1 MIKTILMGEKWR
13 MKRQNMHRALELFRG
28 FNFAGLLMILFWSSV
43 VVLPAYSE
51 SAQAE
56 IESDET
62 PDEGGAKNFVKDL
75 GKNSMRLFSTH
86 NATPFVIG
94 ACASGLSRVADRSV
108 SEFFEN
114 GNRLG
119 NSQEVGT
126 YLGHDIFLASGTAA
140 LFIAGR
146 LSDDGKFREMSYSMT
161 QGIILNT
168 IITVGIKES
177 VNRIRPTRLD
187 GNSFISGH
195 TSSMFTI
202 ATVLNEFYG
211 HKVGVPA
218 YAIAVFVGT
227 TRLSKNVHYLSDV
240 VAGAAIGYIVGR
252 TVSNRDSFAQ
262 RHFTLGPAVS
272 PQGDGLGLALNIS
285 F

>member
-1 MIKTILMGEKWR
+1 MRRTR
-13 MKRQNMHRALELFRG
+13 ELFRR
-28 FNFAGLLMILFWSSV
+28 FYFAGLLTILLCSV
-43 VVLPAYSE
+43 VYSEE
-51 SAQAE
+51 SAQPE
-56 IESDET
+56 FESQEKR
-62 PDEGGAKNFVKDL
+62 DEGGAKNFMKDI
-75 GKNSMRLFSTH
+75 GKNSVRLFSTR
-86 NATPFVIG
+86 NATPFVVG
-94 ACASGLSRVADRSV
+94 ALASGLSRVADRSV

-119 NSQEVGT
+119 NSHEVGT

-140 LFIAGR
+140 LFVVGR
-146 LSDDGKFREMSYSMT
+146 LSEDAEFREMSYSMT

-177 VNRIRPTRLD
+177 VNRIRPNHLD

-211 HKVGVPA
+211 YKAGVPA
-218 YAIAVFVGT
+218 YAIAIFVGIS
-227 TRLSKNVHYLSDV
+227 RLSKNVHYLSDV
-240 VAGAAIGYIVGR
+240 VSGAAVGYIVGK
-252 TVSNRDSFAQ
+252 TVSNGNSFAEQ
-262 RHFTLGPAVS
+262 NFTLAPAFS
-272 PQGDGLGLALNIS
+272 PQGDGLGLALTIR

>member
-1 MIKTILMGEKWR
+1 MNH
-13 MKRQNMHRALELFRG
+13 QNMRVAHELFRG
-28 FNFAGLLMILFWSSV
+28 FFFAGLLTILFCSLADS
-43 VVLPAYSE
+43 AE
-51 SAQAE
+51 SPQAE
-56 IESDET
+56 IESEETRDE
-62 PDEGGAKNFVKDL
+62 DAAKKFFKDI
-75 GKNSMRLFSTH
+75 GKNSMRLFSTR
-86 NATPFVIG
+86 NATPFMVG

-126 YLGHDIFLASGTAA
+126 YLGHDIFLASGTVA
-140 LFIAGR
+140 FFFAGR
-146 LSDDGKFREMSYSMT
+146 LSGNAEFREMSYSMT
-161 QGIILNT
+161 QGMILNT
-168 IITVGIKES
+168 IVTVGIKES
-177 VNRIRPTRLD
+177 VNRIRPNGLD

-218 YAIAVFVGT
+218 YAIAIFVGIS
-227 TRLSKNVHYLSDV
+227 RLSKNVHFLSDV
-240 VAGAAIGYIVGR
+240 VSGAAVGYIVGR
-252 TVSNRDSFAQ
+252 TVSNGNSFAEQ
-262 RHFTLGPAVS
+262 HFTLAPAFS
-272 PQGDGLGLALNIS
+272 PQGDGLGLALTIR

>member
-1 MIKTILMGEKWR
+1 MGAR
-13 MKRQNMHRALELFRG
+13 SAMKRQNMCRG
-28 FNFAGLLMILFWSSV
+28 FYFAGLLTILLCSV
-43 VVLPAYSE
+43 AYSE
-51 SAQAE
+51 ESAQPE
-56 IESDET
+56 IESQEK
-62 PDEGGAKNFVKDL
+62 PDQVDAKDFMKDI
-75 GKNSMRLFSTH
+75 GKNSVRLFSTR
-86 NATPFVIG
+86 NVTPLVVG
-94 ACASGLSRVADRSV
+94 AFASSLSRVADRSV

-119 NSQEVGT
+119 NAQEVGT

-140 LFIAGR
+140 LFFAGR
-146 LSDDGKFREMSYSMT
+146 LSNDAKFREMSYSMT

-177 VNRIRPTRLD
+177 VNRIRPTGLD

-218 YAIAVFVGT
+218 YAIAIFVGT
-227 TRLSKNVHYLSDV
+227 SRLSKNVHYLSDV
-240 VAGAAIGYIVGR
+240 VAGAAIGYIVGK
-252 TVSNRDSFAQ
+252 TVSNGNSFAEQ
-262 RHFTLGPAVS
+262 NFTLAPAFS
-272 PQGDGLGLALNIS
+272 PQGDGLGLALTIR